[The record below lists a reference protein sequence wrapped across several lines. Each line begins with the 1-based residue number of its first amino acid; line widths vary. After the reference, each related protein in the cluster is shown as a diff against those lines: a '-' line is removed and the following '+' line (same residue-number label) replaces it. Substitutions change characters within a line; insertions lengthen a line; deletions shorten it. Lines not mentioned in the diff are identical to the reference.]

1 MEQHSATNKLSKY
14 SHGGLEPNS
23 INILRLLS
31 ELEGAYQLTKYMAF
45 DTDNKILD
53 EMKNNY
59 YKLYYKTAKQERL
72 ANENQ

>member
-1 MEQHSATNKLSKY
+1 MNKY
-14 SHGGLEPNS
+14 THGGLEPHS
-23 INILRLLS
+23 INILRLIS

-45 DTDNKILD
+45 DTDNAILD
-53 EMKNNY
+53 EMKNKY